1 MDASKATEKKPGLFS
16 SFFKKAEQSNLV
28 LKLAPNYWL
37 LSEISKDKKGAPFVR
52 NLIQFPLPRQVD
64 PNRPNLDLEILQDT
78 LVKLVD
84 ENELDGRDVTILLP
98 SSFSA
103 TRTYNVP
110 FDVEKKADLKEFLIS
125 SQEKE
130 FWQEFDS
137 EVQECKLPI
146 FDTQYLAPGEEEGT
160 SHIFVS
166 WASQEI
172 LNKYIDLALSARLQP
187 VALIP
192 ELQAV
197 LNLLIPQLDRLEREG
212 FFGILHLARGRS
224 KLLAVS
230 PERIASAQVNISDLD
245 EELLDEIESVDD
257 ISGDFWAEVGARI
270 GSSLKQAVMYLRE
283 QEGVPPLRNIYVISE
298 ANQIENMLSLVKTN
312 FNLGTLKGWQP
323 LNQLAKNSIAIAPA
337 LGAISNQTVWASLV
351 GGGLQGLMQRRLNVG
366 ISDQPRFQLNLHP
379 QRDRLFANRQ
389 YRRVSKKANW
399 TTFAFLS
406 IFACWLV
413 LGFVPQ
419 YFRMEREISRSQLAL
434 QSVNQKKG
442 ELQNLVSSSQSNQT
456 QLDSLVK
463 ADKPNAKTRLVMT
476 LPSLLPN
483 GVELSDMQ
491 FDESSI
497 SIKGFSTKGSG
508 AQGLLSNINDAQL
521 IRAPLL
527 KILSRADGR
536 INFSI
541 DGSPGMVN

>member
-1 MDASKATEKKPGLFS
+1 MEVIKENKKQGLFAS
-16 SFFKKAEQSNLV
+16 LFKKAEPSNLV
-28 LKLAPNYWL
+28 LKLAPNCWL
-37 LSEISKDKKGAPFVR
+37 LSEISKDKKGAPFVK

-64 PNRPNLDLEILQDT
+64 PNRPNIDLEILQDS

-84 ENELDGRDVTILLP
+84 ENGLDGRDVAVLLP

-110 FDVEKKADLKEFLIS
+110 FDVEKKSDLKEFLIS

-130 FWQEFDS
+130 FWQEFDP

-245 EELLDEIESVDD
+245 EELLDEIESVEDV
-257 ISGDFWAEVGARI
+257 SGEFWAEVGARI

-298 ANQIENMLSLVKTN
+298 ANKIDNMLSLVKAN

-323 LNQLAKNSIAIAPA
+323 LNQIGKNSLTIAPA
-337 LGAISNQTVWASLV
+337 LGVISNQTVWASLV
-351 GGGLQGLMQRRLNVG
+351 GGGLQILRPRRMVVANNE
-366 ISDQPRFQLNLHP
+366 QPRFQLNLHP

-389 YRRVSKKANW
+389 YKSIAKKSNWVS
-399 TTFAFLS
+399 FAFLS
-406 IFACWLV
+406 IFSCWLV
-413 LGFVPQ
+413 LGFAPQ
-419 YFRMEREISRSQLAL
+419 YFRMEREISGSQTSL
-434 QSVNQKKG
+434 QSVRQKRD
-442 ELQNLVSSSQSNQT
+442 ELQALVSSSQSNQA
-456 QLDSLVK
+456 QLDGLLK
-463 ADKPNAKTRLVMT
+463 ADTPNSKSRLVMT

-483 GVELSDMQ
+483 GVELSEMH
-491 FDESSI
+491 FDELTV
-497 SIKGFSTKGSG
+497 SIKGFSATGSG

-527 KILSRADGR
+527 KILSRSDGR

-541 DGSPGMVN
+541 DGSPGLVN

>member
-1 MDASKATEKKPGLFS
+1 MEVVKKKEKKGIWA
-16 SFFKKAEQSNLV
+16 SFFTKEQPSNLV
-28 LKLAPNYWL
+28 LKLAPSCWL
-37 LSEISKDKKGAPFVR
+37 LSEISKDKKGAPFVK
-52 NLIQFPLPRQVD
+52 NLIQYPLPRQVD

-103 TRTYNVP
+103 TRTYSVP
-110 FDVEKKADLKEFLIS
+110 FDIEKKTDLKEFLIS

-137 EVQECKLPI
+137 EVQDCKLPI

-187 VALIP
+187 TALVP

-197 LNLLIPQLDRLEREG
+197 FNLLIPQLDRLEREG

-245 EELLDEIESVDD
+245 EELLDEIESVGD
-257 ISGDFWAEVGARI
+257 ISGEFWAEVGARI

-298 ANQIENMLSLVKTN
+298 ANQLENMLSLVKAN

-323 LNQLAKNSIAIAPA
+323 LNQLTKNSLIIAPA

-351 GGGLQGLMQRRLNVG
+351 GGGLQSLQPRRIN
-366 ISDQPRFQLNLHP
+366 ISSSEQPRFQLNLHP
-379 QRDRLFANRQ
+379 QRDRLFANRR
-389 YRRVSKKANW
+389 YKSVARKANW
-399 TTFAFLS
+399 STFTLLS
-406 IFACWLV
+406 IFSCWLV
-413 LGFVPQ
+413 VGFAPQ
-419 YFRMEREISRSQLAL
+419 YFRMEMEVNRAQNSLQLV
-434 QSVNQKKG
+434 QQKKN
-442 ELQNLVSSSQSNQT
+442 ELSTLVASTQSNLSQFDN
-456 QLDSLVK
+456 LSK

-483 GVELSDMQ
+483 GVELSEMQ
-491 FDESSI
+491 FDETSI
-497 SIKGFSTKGSG
+497 SLKGFATSGSG
-508 AQGLLSNINDAQL
+508 AQGLLSNINDAQ
-521 IRAPLL
+521 IMRAPLL

-536 INFSI
+536 VNFSI
-541 DGSPGMVN
+541 DGSLGMVN